1 MLPKSWFK
9 ARLYPHIT
17 DRANIQKDVERL
29 VKNPAKVA
37 KHAFVP
43 FIHKKLPVRRYK
55 IIGYTDAGKPIRGH
69 KEIKDGKTKSTKKL
83 RPIHYT
89 THIDAHIY
97 AYYSNEIIQKKY
109 EALLAQSPKLSEC
122 ITAYR
127 RIPTEDGKS
136 NKSNIHFAKEVFD
149 YIKDNGR
156 CCALAFDIESFFSNL
171 DHKILKKA
179 WTSLL
184 GTKAL
189 PEDHYNI
196 YKSITNYS
204 YILLQ
209 DLRKKNSR
217 NFDEK
222 RLALN
227 RQKGVHAFF
236 ESLAEFRTIVK
247 AGELR
252 IYKTQYHNNEKGEK
266 RRLRGIPQGLPISAM
281 LANLYLLEF
290 DKKILQKVETL
301 DIGLYR
307 RYSDDIVVV
316 CSVEQKDELQNF
328 VFEAIKEFNLDI
340 AKSKIEVCIFD
351 YVNNKLQS
359 TKIVNGLEK
368 PNFPFRYLG
377 FEFYGDKTLI
387 KSANL
392 SNFYRRTKAAIV
404 AKLRR
409 LERVRDKYLS
419 EELLLFKRK
428 LYRIYT
434 SFGATKRELPAKVAE
449 WKYDQLTRRYTPK
462 VKEKQKK
469 FRGNFFS
476 YVRRAENTMNEPAI
490 RRQMRRHWRI
500 FKAYFDKKNK
510 EKYKLNIINPIKPPK
525 P

>member
-1 MLPKSWFK
+1 MLSKSWFK

-29 VKNPAKVA
+29 VKNPVKVA

-43 FIHKKLPVRRYK
+43 FIHKKIPVRRYK
-55 IIGYTDAGKPIRGH
+55 IIGYTETGKPIRGH
-69 KEIKDGKTKSTKKL
+69 KEIKDDKIKSTKKL

-109 EALLAQSPKLSEC
+109 ELLLARSPELSQC

-127 RIPTEDGKS
+127 RIPTEDGNS

-149 YIKDNGR
+149 YIKDKGR

-179 WTSLL
+179 WTNLL

-204 YILLQ
+204 YILLK

-236 ESLAEFRTIVK
+236 ESLAEFRATVK
-247 AGELR
+247 AGDLR
-252 IYKTQYHNNEKGEK
+252 IYKTQYHNNETGKN

-351 YVNNKLQS
+351 YVNDKLQS
-359 TKIVNGLEK
+359 TKIVHGLEK

-387 KSANL
+387 KATNL
-392 SNFYRRTKAAIV
+392 SNFYRRMKGAIV
-404 AKLRR
+404 SKLQR
-409 LERVRDKYLS
+409 LEQVKAKYLY
-419 EELLLFKRK
+419 EQLPIFKRK

-434 SFGATKRELPAKVAE
+434 SLGATKRELPTKITE
-449 WKYDQLTRRYTPK
+449 WKYDALTRRHLPK
-462 VKEKQKK
+462 VKEKTKK

-476 YVRRAENTMNEPAI
+476 YIHRAEQTMNEPAI
-490 RRQMRRHWRI
+490 KRQMRRHWKI
-500 FKAYFDKKNK
+500 LKNYFNKKTK
-510 EKYKLNIINPIKPPK
+510 IDIINPINPPL
-525 P
+525 